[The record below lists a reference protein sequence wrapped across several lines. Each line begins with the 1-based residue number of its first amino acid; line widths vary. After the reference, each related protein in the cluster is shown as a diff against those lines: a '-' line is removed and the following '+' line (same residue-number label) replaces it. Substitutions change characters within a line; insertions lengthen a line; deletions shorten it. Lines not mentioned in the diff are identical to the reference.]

1 MQNTFLEEL
10 AHTLYIQLGKDISNY
25 TVIFPNRRAGLFFN
39 RALRKLI
46 DQPIWAPEAMAIED
60 FVRQKSDFAVPDQ
73 LSLVFS
79 LHEVFQKHA
88 PFKEDFEQFYFW
100 GDMLVKDFN
109 DVDHY
114 MADARPL
121 FANLLEWKKLAD
133 TDFLTEEQVQLI
145 EKFWKSFEAKP
156 KEAQEKFARN
166 WNILFPVYQD
176 FKQKLN
182 DENQAYNGMLY
193 RDYAEKL
200 KAGDVQISG
209 HLIFAG
215 FNALTKTEEIIIS
228 EAVKNG
234 AQIFWDMDAYYA
246 SPENTMQEAGNF
258 FREYSKHIVLGKTFP
273 KELPDRIIQETPQI
287 TITEVKGNIAQAKFL
302 GQLLSEQK
310 LDQPE
315 KTAIILGDESLL
327 FPVLYA
333 LPEEIQKVNV
343 TMGYPLRFASIYQL
357 MNICLYLQKNKREEA
372 NKITFNHRDVLK
384 ILKHPF
390 VSNLLGEEA
399 KTKIQDIESNNIIRL
414 ELKDL
419 YSDNEEENP
428 LLEILFK
435 DGSENYFFYLRTI
448 LQYVH
453 QEQIESTEQEFIS
466 EIYKQI
472 NQLEQIISEFQLA
485 LDINAFIRLFNRIIQ
500 SIRVPFSGEPLEGI
514 QIMGVLESR
523 NLDFENIYFLSM
535 SEDNFPGGAN
545 SQSFIPYNIRKAY
558 GLPTLEQRDA
568 IYAYLFN
575 RLLQRS
581 NQMHLMYNSDNSG
594 GKGGEPSRYL
604 LQLQYELGIQ
614 TQKVKLQSLNQDP
627 QAASPVPITIE
638 KNEAI
643 WAILNSY
650 NEKRFLSASALKTYL
665 NCRLQFYF
673 RYIAGLKER
682 DEVSEDLDAADF
694 GNILHHV
701 MEKLYGSVLN
711 QLLDA
716 NKIILLKKDI
726 DKFIKEEFAE
736 LYGKADKVS
745 EFEFEGRNI
754 IIRDVVK
761 RMVIQILN
769 YDAQIAPFTVKK
781 VEGEYEHTVLLEDGK
796 EIRLQG
802 SIDRLDEKDNS
813 IRVIDYKSG
822 GDKVE
827 FPDVES
833 LFDRDHKKRNGAAM
847 QTLMY
852 SYLYIKSKDYDGVR
866 NVMPGLYY
874 GKGIFNSD
882 FSEKLKIAKKEL
894 NNAELLMEGFEKGLK
909 NILTEIFV
917 SEQPFEQTDKLENC
931 TYCAYKTICNR

>member
-1 MQNTFLEEL
+1 MQNTFLEEV
-10 AHTLYIQLGKDISNY
+10 AHSLYNQFGKDISKY
-25 TVIFPNRRAGLFFN
+25 TIIFPNRRAGLFFN

-46 DQPIWAPEAMAIED
+46 DKPIWAPEAMAIED

-121 FANLLEWKKLAD
+121 FANLVEWKKLAD

-145 EKFWKSFEAKP
+145 GKFWKSFEAKP

-176 FKQKLN
+176 FKQKLK
-182 DENQAYNGMLY
+182 DKNQAYNGMLY
-193 RDYAEKL
+193 REYAQKL
-200 KAGDVQISG
+200 REGAAKISG
-209 HLIFAG
+209 NLIFAG
-215 FNALTKTEEIIIS
+215 FNALTKTEEVIVS
-228 EAVKNG
+228 EAVKQG
-234 AQIFWDMDAYYA
+234 ALIFWDMDAYYA
-246 SPENTMQEAGNF
+246 SETSTMQEAGNF
-258 FREYSKHIVLGKTFP
+258 FREYSKHPVLGKTFP
-273 KELPDRIIQETPQI
+273 DELPERIIGHTPQI
-287 TITEVKGNIAQAKFL
+287 NITEVKGNIAQAKFL
-302 GQLLSEQK
+302 GQLLLQQN

-315 KTAIILGDESLL
+315 KTAVILGDESLL

-333 LPEEIQKVNV
+333 LPEKIKKVNV

-357 MNICLYLQKNKREEA
+357 MNICLYLQKNKRAESG
-372 NKITFNHRDVLK
+372 KYTFNHRDVLK

-390 VSNLLGEEA
+390 VGNLLDEHA
-399 KTKIQDIESNNIIRL
+399 KSKIQYIENNNIIRL
-414 ELKDL
+414 ELKDF
-419 YSDNEEENP
+419 YAKNEEKNP

-435 DGSENYFFYLRTI
+435 DGSGNYFSYLKNI
-448 LQYVH
+448 LEFVH
-453 QEQIESTEQEFIS
+453 QEQIESTEQEFIA
-466 EIYKQI
+466 ELYKQI
-472 NQLEQIISEFQLA
+472 SQLEQIISEFQLA
-485 LDINAFIRLFNRIIQ
+485 LDINAFIRLFNRIVQ
-500 SIRVPFSGEPLEGI
+500 AIRVPFSGEPLEGI

-545 SQSFIPYNIRKAY
+545 NKSFIPYNIRKAY

-581 NQMHLMYNSDNSG
+581 KHLNLMYNSDNSG

-614 TQKVKLQSLNQDP
+614 THKVNLQSLNQDP
-627 QAASPVPITIE
+627 QAASSVPITIE

-643 WAILNSY
+643 WTILKSY
-650 NEKRFLSASALKTYL
+650 NSERYLSASALKTYL

-682 DEVSEDLDAADF
+682 DEVSEDVDAADF

-701 MEKLYGSVLN
+701 MEKLYKTVLN
-711 QLLDA
+711 QVLDA
-716 NKIILLKKDI
+716 NKIILLKKKI
-726 DKFIKEEFAE
+726 DGFIQEEFAE
-736 LYGKADKVS
+736 LYGRKSEAS

-761 RMVIQILN
+761 RIIIQILN
-769 YDAQIAPFTVKK
+769 YDAQIVPFVVKK
-781 VEGEYEHTVLLEDGK
+781 VEGVFKYAVPLEDGQK
-796 EIRLQG
+796 IKMQG
-802 SIDRLDEKDNS
+802 SIDRLDEKGDS
-813 IRVIDYKSG
+813 VRVIDYKSG
-822 GDKVE
+822 GDEVK
-827 FPDVES
+827 FPDVGS
-833 LFDRDHKKRNGAAM
+833 LFERDHKDRNGAAM
-847 QTLMY
+847 QTLLY
-852 SYLYIKSKDYDGVR
+852 SYLFIKSEDYNGKSS
-866 NVMPGLYY
+866 VMPGLYN
-874 GKGIFNSD
+874 GKGLFKAD
-882 FSEKLKIAKKEL
+882 FSEKLKLAKKEL
-894 NNAELLMEGFEKGLK
+894 TNAEGLMPEFEEGLK
-909 NILTEIFV
+909 DILTEIF
-917 SEQPFEQTDKLENC
+917 SSGQPFEQTDKIENC
-931 TYCAYKTICNR
+931 AYCAYKTICNR

>member
-1 MQNTFLEEL
+1 MQNTFLEEV
-10 AHTLYIQLGKDISNY
+10 ANSLYNQLGKDISNY

-73 LSLVFS
+73 LSLIFS

-121 FANLLEWKKLAD
+121 FSNLLEWKKLAD
-133 TDFLTEEQVQLI
+133 TDFLTEEQIQLI

-156 KEAQEKFARN
+156 KDAQEKFTRN
-166 WNILFPVYQD
+166 WNILYPVYQD
-176 FKQKLN
+176 FRQKLKE
-182 DENQAYNGMLY
+182 ENQAYNGMLY

-200 KAGDVQISG
+200 KAGELQISG
-209 HLIFAG
+209 NLIFAG
-215 FNALTKTEEIIIS
+215 FNALTRTEEIIIS
-228 EAVKNG
+228 EAVKQG
-234 AQIFWDMDAYYA
+234 AQIFWDMDTYYA
-246 SPENTMQEAGNF
+246 APESAVQEAGNF
-258 FREYSKHIVLGKTFP
+258 FREYSNHTILGKTFP
-273 KELPDRIIQETPQI
+273 DELPNRILEETPQI
-287 TITEVKGNIAQAKFL
+287 NITEVKGNIAQAKFL
-302 GQLLSEQK
+302 GQLLSEQNIE
-310 LDQPE
+310 QPE

-357 MNICLYLQKNKREEA
+357 MNICLYLQKNKRVEA
-372 NKITFNHRDVLK
+372 EKTTFNHRDVLK

-390 VSNLLGEEA
+390 VGNLLGEGA
-399 KTKIQDIESNNIIRL
+399 KTKIHHIEANNIIRL

-419 YSDNEEENP
+419 FEENEEENP

-435 DGSENYFFYLRTI
+435 DGSDNYFLYLRTI

-453 QEQIESTEQEFIS
+453 QEQIESTEQEFIA

-472 NQLEQIISEFQLA
+472 NQLEQIIREFKLT

-523 NLDFENIYFLSM
+523 NLDFDNIYFLSM

-581 NQMHLMYNSDNSG
+581 NHMHLMYNSDNSG

-614 TQKVKLQSLNQDP
+614 TKKVQLQSLNQDP

-638 KNEAI
+638 KNESI
-643 WAILNSY
+643 WKILKSY
-650 NEKRFLSASALKTYL
+650 NHDKSLSASALRTYL

-673 RYIAGLKER
+673 RYLAGLKER

-701 MEKLYGSVLN
+701 MENIYETVLN
-711 QLLDA
+711 QKLDA
-716 NKIILLKKDI
+716 NKIILLKKEI
-726 DKFIKEEFAE
+726 DSFIKQEFAA
-736 LYGKADKVS
+736 LYGKKLEVAD
-745 EFEFEGRNI
+745 FEFEGRNI

-769 YDAQIAPFTVKK
+769 YDVQIAPFTVKK
-781 VEGEYEHTVLLEDGK
+781 VEGEFQYEVPLDDGQK
-796 EIRLQG
+796 IKLQG

-822 GDKVE
+822 GDEVK

-833 LFDRDHKKRNGAAM
+833 LFDRDHKNRNGAAM
-847 QTLMY
+847 QTLFY
-852 SYLYIKSKDYDGVR
+852 SYLFIKSADYDGVK
-866 NVMPGLYY
+866 NVVPGLYN
-874 GKGIFNSD
+874 GKGLFKSD
-882 FSEKLKIAKKEL
+882 FSEKLKLNGNEL
-894 NNAELLMEGFEKGLK
+894 NNAELLMNDFENGLK
-909 NILTEIFV
+909 DILSEIFS
-917 SEQPFEQTDKLENC
+917 SEQPFGQTEKLENC
-931 TYCAYKTICNR
+931 TYCAYRTICNR

>member
-10 AHTLYIQLGKDISNY
+10 AQSLFNKLGKDISSY
-25 TVIFPNRRAGLFFN
+25 SVIFPNRRAGLFFN
-39 RALRKLI
+39 HALRKLI
-46 DQPIWAPEAMAIED
+46 DQPIWAPETMAIED

-133 TDFLTEEQVQLI
+133 TDFLSEEQLQLI

-156 KEAQEKFARN
+156 KDAQEKFSRN
-166 WNILFPVYQD
+166 WNILYPVYQD
-176 FKQKLN
+176 FRKKLKA
-182 DENQAYNGMLY
+182 EKQAYNGMLY
-193 RDYAEKL
+193 RDYADKL
-200 KAGDVQISG
+200 KSGQAKISSQ
-209 HLIFAG
+209 LIFAG

-228 EAVKNG
+228 EAVKEG
-234 AQIFWDMDAYYA
+234 AEVYWDMDAYYA
-246 SPENTMQEAGNF
+246 SPENSMQEAGNF
-258 FREYSKHIVLGKTFP
+258 FREYAKHSVLGKTFP
-273 KELPDRIIQETPQI
+273 PKMPNRILEKTPEI
-287 TITEVKGNIAQAKFL
+287 KITEIKGNIAQAKFL
-302 GQLLSEQK
+302 GQLLSQQALE
-310 LDQPE
+310 QPE

-333 LPEEIQKVNV
+333 LPESIHKVNV

-372 NKITFNHRDVLK
+372 NKLSFNHRDVLR

-390 VSNLLGEEA
+390 VGNILGEEV
-399 KTKIQDIESNNIIRL
+399 KNKIQQIDTNNIIRL

-419 YSDNEEENP
+419 YFENEMQNQ
-428 LLEILFK
+428 LLDIVFK
-435 DGSENYFFYLRTI
+435 DGSANYFHYLKTI

-453 QEQIESTEQEFIS
+453 SEQIESTEQEFIA

-472 NQLEQIISEFQLA
+472 DQLEQIVSEFKLQL
-485 LDINAFIRLFNRIIQ
+485 DNNAFIRLFNRIVQ

-523 NLDFENIYFLSM
+523 NLDFEHIYFLSI

-545 SQSFIPYNIRKAY
+545 NQSFIPYNIRKAY

-581 NQMHLMYNSDNSG
+581 QQIHLMYNSDNSG

-614 TQKVKLQSLNQDP
+614 SQKVELQRLNQDP

-638 KNEAI
+638 KNKAI
-643 WAILNSY
+643 RAVLKSY
-650 NEKRFLSASALKTYL
+650 NADKFLSASALKIYL
-665 NCRLQFYF
+665 DCRLQFYF

-701 MEKLYGSVLN
+701 MEKLYGVVLGEV
-711 QLLDA
+711 LDV
-716 NKIILLKKDI
+716 NRIYLLKKNI
-726 DKFIKEEFAE
+726 DHLIIEEFAE
-736 LYGKADKVS
+736 LYGKKNNISA
-745 EFEFEGRNI
+745 FEFEGRNI

-761 RMVIQILN
+761 RMVVQILN
-769 YDAQIAPFTVKK
+769 YDAKMAPFTVKK
-781 VEGEYEHTVLLEDGK
+781 VEGEYGYAVPLENGDK
-796 EIRLQG
+796 IRLQG
-802 SIDRLDEKDNS
+802 SIDRLDEKEDS
-813 IRVIDYKSG
+813 VRVIDYKSG
-822 GDKVE
+822 GDEVK

-833 LFDRDHKKRNGAAM
+833 LFDRDDNKRNGAAM
-847 QTLMY
+847 QTLIY
-852 SYLYIKSKDYDGVR
+852 SYLFIKNQEYDGVK
-866 NVMPGLYY
+866 NVVPGLYN
-874 GKGIFNSD
+874 GKGLFKSD
-882 FSEKLKIAKKEL
+882 FSEKLKLAGKEL
-894 NNAELLMEGFEKGLK
+894 NNAEILMEDFEKGLK
-909 NILTEIFV
+909 EILSEIFI
-917 SEQPFEQTDKLENC
+917 SDQAFNQTDKLEKC
-931 TYCAYKTICNR
+931 TYCPYKTICNR

>member
-10 AHTLYIQLGKDISNY
+10 AHTLYNKLGKDISNY

-60 FVRQKSDFAVPDQ
+60 FVHQKSDFAVPDQ

-114 MADARPL
+114 MADVRPL
-121 FANLLEWKKLAD
+121 FANLLEWKKLSD
-133 TDFLTEEQVQLI
+133 IDFLTEEQVQLI

-176 FKQKLN
+176 FRKKLIN
-182 DENQAYNGMLY
+182 EKQAYNGMLY

-200 KAGDVQISG
+200 KSG
-209 HLIFAG
+209 KTKVTGNLIFAG

-228 EAVKNG
+228 DAVKEG
-234 AQIFWDMDAYYA
+234 AQVYWDIDAYYA
-246 SPENTMQEAGNF
+246 SAETEIQEAGNF
-258 FREYSKHIVLGKTFP
+258 FREYAHHSVLGKTFP
-273 KELPDRIIQETPQI
+273 TKMPNRILEKTPDIK
-287 TITEVKGNIAQAKFL
+287 ITEVKGNIAQAKFL
-302 GQLLSEQK
+302 GQLLSEQEIEE
-310 LDQPE
+310 PE

-333 LPEEIQKVNV
+333 LPESIQKVNV

-357 MNICLYLQKNKREEA
+357 MNICLHLQKNKREES
-372 NKITFNHRDVLK
+372 KKLSFNHRDVLK

-390 VSNLLGEEA
+390 VANLLGEEV
-399 KTKIQDIESNNIIRL
+399 KSKIQQIEKDNIIRL
-414 ELKDL
+414 GLKDL
-419 YSDNEEENP
+419 YLNDKTKNP
-428 LLEILFK
+428 LLEILFI
-435 DGSENYFFYLRTI
+435 DGSANYFLYLKTI
-448 LQYVH
+448 LKYVH
-453 QEQIESTEQEFIS
+453 HEQIESTEQEFIA
-466 EIYKQI
+466 EIFKQI
-472 NQLEQIISEFQLA
+472 NQLEQIVSGFKLELN
-485 LDINAFIRLFNRIIQ
+485 INAFIRLFNRIVQ

>member
-1 MQNTFLEEL
+1 MQDTFLEEVAISL
-10 AHTLYIQLGKDISNY
+10 HRELGKDISKY

-39 RALRKLI
+39 RALRKRI

-60 FVRQKSDFAVPDQ
+60 FVRQKSDFSVPDQ

-88 PFKEDFEQFYFW
+88 PFKENFEQFYFW

-133 TDFLTEEQVQLI
+133 TDFLSEEQLHLI

-156 KEAQEKFARN
+156 KDAQEKFARN
-166 WNILFPVYQD
+166 WNILYPVYED
-176 FKQKLN
+176 FKQKLK
-182 DENQAYNGMLY
+182 DTQQAYNGMLY

-200 KAGDVQISG
+200 KEGEKTISG
-209 HLIFAG
+209 NLIFAG

-228 EAVKNG
+228 ESIKNG
-234 AQIFWDMDAYYA
+234 ARVYWDMDAYYA
-246 SPENTMQEAGNF
+246 SSKNTEQEAGNF
-258 FREYSKHIVLGKTFP
+258 FREYSKHNVLSKTFP
-273 KELPDRIIQETPQI
+273 KELPDRIISKTPQI
-287 TITEVKGNIAQAKFL
+287 NITEVKGNIAQAKFL
-302 GQLLSEQK
+302 GQLLSEQTIE
-310 LDQPE
+310 QPE
-315 KTAIILGDESLL
+315 KTTIILGDESLL

-333 LPEEIQKVNV
+333 LPETIQKVNV

-357 MNICLYLQKNKREEA
+357 MNICLYLQKNKRIKKEE
-372 NKITFNHRDVLK
+372 ISFNHRDVLK

-390 VSNLLGEEA
+390 VSNLLGEQVQS
-399 KTKIQDIESNNIIRL
+399 KTHYIESNNIIRL
-414 ELKDL
+414 KLEDL
-419 YSDNEEENP
+419 YEENEKENK
-428 LLEILFK
+428 LLDILFK
-435 DGSENYFFYLRTI
+435 DGSDNYFLYLRTI

-453 QEQIESTEQEFIS
+453 QEEIDSTEQEFIA
-466 EIYKQI
+466 EIFKQI
-472 NQLEQIISEFQLA
+472 NQLEQIVSEFNLA

-523 NLDFENIYFLSM
+523 NLDFENVYFLSV
-535 SEDNFPGGAN
+535 SEDNFPGGSN

-581 NQMHLMYNSDNSG
+581 EQLHLMYNSDNSG

-614 TQKVKLQSLNQDP
+614 TQNVKLQNLNQDP

-638 KNEAI
+638 KNEAV
-643 WAILNSY
+643 WSILKNYNSD
-650 NEKRFLSASALKTYL
+650 KFLSASALKTYL

-701 MEKLYGSVLN
+701 MEKLYGEVTG

-716 NKIILLKKDI
+716 NAILLLKKKI
-726 DKFIKEEFAE
+726 DPLIKEEFAE
-736 LYGKADKVS
+736 LYGKKKEVA

-761 RMVIQILN
+761 RMILQILN
-769 YDAQIAPFTVKK
+769 YDVQIAPFMVKK
-781 VEGEYEHTVLLEDGK
+781 VEGEFEYSVPLEDGQN
-796 EIRLQG
+796 IRLQG
-802 SIDRLDEKDNS
+802 SIDRLDEKGNS

-822 GDKVE
+822 GDEVK

-833 LFDRDHKKRNGAAM
+833 LFDRNHKDRNGAAM
-847 QTLMY
+847 QTLIY
-852 SYLYIKSKDYDGVR
+852 SYLFIKSGDYDGAK
-866 NVMPGLYY
+866 NVVPGLYN
-874 GKGIFNSD
+874 GKGLFKAD
-882 FSEKLKIAKKEL
+882 FSEKLKLAGKDL
-894 NNAELLMEGFEKGLK
+894 NNAEALMEDFENGLK
-909 NILTEIFV
+909 SILNEIFI
-917 SEQPFEQTDKLENC
+917 SEQVFDQTEKIENC
-931 TYCAYKTICNR
+931 TYCPYKTICNR

>member
-10 AHTLYIQLGKDISNY
+10 AQSLFTQLGKDISNY
-25 TVIFPNRRAGLFFN
+25 TVVFPNRRAGLFFN

-60 FVRQKSDFAVPDQ
+60 YVRQKSDFAVPDQ

-100 GDMLVKDFN
+100 GDMLVKDFS

-133 TDFLTEEQVQLI
+133 TDFLTDEQLQLI

-156 KEAQEKFARN
+156 KDAQEKFNRN
-166 WNILFPVYQD
+166 WNILYPVYVD
-176 FKQKLN
+176 FRAKLKA
-182 DENQAYNGMLY
+182 ENQAYNGMLY

-200 KAGDVQISG
+200 KLGQAQISG

-228 EAVKNG
+228 EAVKQG
-234 AQIFWDMDAYYA
+234 AKVYWDMDAYYA
-246 SPENTMQEAGNF
+246 SPKNTMQEAGNF
-258 FREYSKHIVLGKTFP
+258 FREYAHHSVLGKTFP
-273 KELPDRIIQETPQI
+273 KKLPNRILEETPDI
-287 TITEVKGNIAQAKFL
+287 KVTEVKGNIAQAKFL
-302 GQLLSEQK
+302 GQLLSEQNIE
-310 LDQPE
+310 QPE

-357 MNICLYLQKNKREEA
+357 MNVCLYLQKNKREESD
-372 NKITFNHRDVLK
+372 KLTFNHRDVLK

-390 VSNLLGEEA
+390 VANLLGE
-399 KTKIQDIESNNIIRL
+399 KVKSNIQYIESNNIIRL

-419 YSDNEEENP
+419 YDEGEVQNP
-428 LLEILFK
+428 LLDIIFK
-435 DGSENYFFYLRTI
+435 DGTENYFLYLKTI

-453 QEQIESTEQEFIS
+453 NEQIESTEQEFIA
-466 EIYKQI
+466 EIFKQI
-472 NQLEQIISEFQLA
+472 NQLEQIVSEFKLE
-485 LDINAFIRLFNRIIQ
+485 LEINAFIRLFNRIVQ

-523 NLDFENIYFLSM
+523 NLDFEHIYFLSI

-575 RLLQRS
+575 RLMQRS
-581 NQMHLMYNSDNSG
+581 QRMHLMYNSDNSG

-604 LQLQYELGIQ
+604 LQLQYELGIRS
-614 TQKVKLQSLNQDP
+614 QKVQLQSLNQDP
-627 QAASPVPITIE
+627 QAASAVPITIQ
-638 KNEAI
+638 KNEGI
-643 WAILNSY
+643 RDILKSY
-650 NEKRFLSASALKTYL
+650 SSNRFLSASALKIYL
-665 NCRLQFYF
+665 DCRLKFYF
-673 RYIAGLKER
+673 RYIASLKER

-701 MEKLYGSVLN
+701 MEKLYGEVVG
-711 QLLDA
+711 QRLDA
-716 NKIILLKKDI
+716 NKIFLLKKNI
-726 DKFIKEEFAE
+726 DNLIQEEFAE
-736 LYGKADKVS
+736 LYGKKKNS
-745 EFEFEGRNI
+745 EDFEFEGRNI

-769 YDAQIAPFTVKK
+769 YDAQTAPFTVKR
-781 VEGEYEHTVLLEDGK
+781 VEGEFEYEVPLDNGIK
-796 EIRLQG
+796 IRLQG
-802 SIDRLDEKDNS
+802 SIDRLDEKENT

-822 GDKVE
+822 GDEVK
-827 FPDVES
+827 FPNVES
-833 LFDRDHKKRNGAAM
+833 LFDRNHDKRNGAAM
-847 QTLMY
+847 QTLFY
-852 SYLYIKSKDYDGVR
+852 SYLFIKNEEYDGLK
-866 NVMPGLYY
+866 NVIPCLYN
-874 GKGIFNSD
+874 GKGLFKPE
-882 FSEKLKIAKKEL
+882 FSEILKIDKKEL
-894 NNAELLMEGFEKGLK
+894 NNAEELMEDFEKGLK
-909 NILTEIFV
+909 VIRNEIFV
-917 SEQPFEQTDKLENC
+917 SDQAFEQTESLEKC
-931 TYCAYKTICNR
+931 TYCPYKTICNR

>member
-10 AHTLYIQLGKDISNY
+10 AQSLFTQLGKDISNY

-46 DQPIWAPEAMAIED
+46 DQPIWAPEATAIED

-73 LSLVFS
+73 LSLIFS

-114 MADARPL
+114 MADAQPL

-133 TDFLTEEQVQLI
+133 TDFLTDEQVQLI

-156 KEAQEKFARN
+156 KAAQEKFARN

-176 FKQKLN
+176 FRKKLN

-200 KAGDVQISG
+200 QAGSLSISG
-209 HLIFAG
+209 NLIFAG

-228 EAVKNG
+228 EAIKSG
-234 AQIFWDMDAYYA
+234 AHVFWDMDTYYA
-246 SPENTMQEAGNF
+246 SAENTMQEAGNF
-258 FREYSKHIVLGKTFP
+258 FREYSNHTILSKTFP
-273 KELPDRIIQETPQI
+273 SELPDRIISKTPQI
-287 TITEVKGNIAQAKFL
+287 DITEVKGNIAQAKFL

-310 LDQPE
+310 MEFPE

-333 LPEEIQKVNV
+333 LPESIQKVNV

-357 MNICLYLQKNKREEA
+357 MNICLYLQKNKRVE
-372 NKITFNHRDVLK
+372 NDQITFNHRDVLK

-390 VSNLLGEEA
+390 VANLLGEVA
-399 KTKIQDIESNNIIRL
+399 KIKIQHIETNNIIRL
-414 ELKDL
+414 EISDL
-419 YSDNEEENP
+419 YAENEERNE
-428 LLEILFK
+428 LLELLFR
-435 DGSENYFFYLRTI
+435 DGSENYFHYLRTI

-453 QEQIESTEQEFIS
+453 QEEIESTEQEFIA

-472 NQLEQIISEFQLA
+472 NQLEQIISEFKLT

-581 NQMHLMYNSDNSG
+581 DHLHLMYNSDNSG

-627 QAASPVPITIE
+627 QAAAPVPITIE

-643 WAILNSY
+643 WEILKSY
-650 NEKRFLSASALKTYL
+650 NKERYLSASALKTYL

-682 DEVSEDLDAADF
+682 DEVSEDVDAADF

-701 MEKLYGSVLN
+701 MEKLYGTVVN

-716 NKIILLKKDI
+716 NKIFLLKKEI

-736 LYGKADKVS
+736 LYGKKSNVA
-745 EFEFEGRNI
+745 EYQFEGRNI

-761 RMVIQILN
+761 RMVVQILN

-781 VEGEYEHTVLLEDGK
+781 VEGVFKYEVPLDDGQK
-796 EIRLQG
+796 IQLQG
-802 SIDRLDEKDNS
+802 SIDRLDEKENT

-822 GDKVE
+822 GDEVK

-833 LFDRDHKKRNGAAM
+833 LFDRDDKKRNGAAM

-852 SYLYIKSKDYDGVR
+852 SYLFIKSNDYDGVK
-866 NVMPGLYY
+866 NIVPGLYN
-874 GKGIFNSD
+874 GKGLFNSD
-882 FSEKLKIAKKEL
+882 FSEKLKLNRSEL
-894 NNAELLMEGFEKGLK
+894 NNAEVLMDDFERGLK
-909 NILTEIFV
+909 SILAEIFI
-917 SEQPFEQTDKLENC
+917 SDHPFEQTDKFENC
-931 TYCAYKTICNR
+931 AYCAYKTICNR

>member
-10 AHTLYIQLGKDISNY
+10 AHTLYNQLGKDISNY
-25 TVIFPNRRAGLFFN
+25 IVIFPNRRAGLFFN

-60 FVRQKSDFAVPDQ
+60 FVRQKSEFAVPDQ

-133 TDFLTEEQVQLI
+133 TDFLTDEQLQLI

-156 KEAQEKFARN
+156 KDAQEKFNRN
-166 WNILFPVYQD
+166 WNILYPVYED
-176 FKQKLN
+176 FREKLKV
-182 DENQAYNGMLY
+182 EKQAYIGMLY

-200 KAGDVQISG
+200 KSGQTQISG
-209 HLIFAG
+209 QLIFAG

-228 EAVKNG
+228 EAVKEG
-234 AQIFWDMDAYYA
+234 AEVYWDMDAYYA
-246 SPENTMQEAGNF
+246 SPGSNMQEAGNF
-258 FREYSKHIVLGKTFP
+258 FREYAHHSVLGKTFP
-273 KELPDRIIQETPQI
+273 SEIPNRILDKTPDIK
-287 TITEVKGNIAQAKFL
+287 ITEVKGNIAQAKFL
-302 GQLLSEQK
+302 GQLLSEQVIK
-310 LDQPE
+310 QPE

-333 LPEEIQKVNV
+333 LPESIQKVNV

-357 MNICLYLQKNKREEA
+357 MNICLYLQKNKRAETH
-372 NKITFNHRDVLK
+372 KLSFNHRDVLK

-390 VSNLLGEEA
+390 VANLLGEGV
-399 KTKIQDIESNNIIRL
+399 KSKIQQIEANNIIRL

-419 YSDNEEENP
+419 HFENETQNP
-428 LLEILFK
+428 LLDIIFK
-435 DGSENYFFYLRTI
+435 DGSANYFHYLKTI

-453 QEQIESTEQEFIS
+453 SEQIESTELEFIA
-466 EIYKQI
+466 EIYKHI
-472 NQLEQIISEFQLA
+472 NQLEQIVSEFKLE
-485 LDINAFIRLFNRIIQ
+485 LDINAFIRLFNRIVQ

-523 NLDFENIYFLSM
+523 NLDFEHIYFLSI

-581 NQMHLMYNSDNSG
+581 QQMHLMYNSDNSG

-614 TQKVKLQSLNQDP
+614 SQKVQLQSLNQDP
-627 QAASPVPITIE
+627 QAASAVPITIE

-643 WAILNSY
+643 RDILKSY
-650 NEKRFLSASALKTYL
+650 SSNRFLSASALKIYL
-665 NCRLQFYF
+665 DCRLKFYF

-701 MEKLYGSVLN
+701 MEKLYGKVVG
-711 QLLDA
+711 QRLDS
-716 NKIILLKKDI
+716 NKIFLLKKDI
-726 DKFIKEEFAE
+726 AKLIREEFAE
-736 LYGKADKVS
+736 LYGKKEDSAD
-745 EFEFEGRNI
+745 FEFEGRNI

-769 YDAQIAPFTVKK
+769 YDAKIAPFTVKK
-781 VEGEYEHTVLLEDGK
+781 VEGEFEYAVPIENGEK
-796 EIRLQG
+796 IRIQG
-802 SIDRLDEKDNS
+802 SIDRLDEKEDT

-822 GDKVE
+822 GDEVK
-827 FPDVES
+827 FPNVES
-833 LFDRDHKKRNGAAM
+833 LFDRNHDKRNGAAM
-847 QTLMY
+847 QTLFY
-852 SYLYIKSKDYDGVR
+852 SYLFIKNEEYDGLK
-866 NVMPGLYY
+866 NVIPGLYN
-874 GKGIFNSD
+874 GKGLFKPD
-882 FSEKLKIAKKEL
+882 FSEKLKLAGKDL
-894 NNAELLMEGFEKGLK
+894 NNAEILMEDFEKGLK
-909 NILTEIFV
+909 EILSEIFI
-917 SEQPFEQTDKLENC
+917 SDQSFNQTEKLEKC
-931 TYCAYKTICNR
+931 TYCPYKTICNR

>member
-1 MQNTFLEEL
+1 MRNTFLEEV
-10 AHTLYIQLGKDISNY
+10 ANTLYNQLGKDISNY

-46 DQPIWAPEAMAIED
+46 DQPIWAPEAMSIED
-60 FVRQKSDFAVPDQ
+60 FVRQKSDFAIPDQ

-156 KEAQEKFARN
+156 KDAQEKFARN
-166 WNILFPVYQD
+166 WNILYPVYQD
-176 FKQKLN
+176 FRQKLKE
-182 DENQAYNGMLY
+182 ENQAYNGMLY
-193 RDYAEKL
+193 RDYADKL
-200 KAGDVQISG
+200 KAGEMQISG
-209 HLIFAG
+209 NLIFAG

-228 EAVKNG
+228 ESVKNG
-234 AQIFWDMDAYYA
+234 AKVFWDMDTYYA
-246 SPENTMQEAGNF
+246 SAENTMQEAGNF
-258 FREYSKHIVLGKTFP
+258 FREYSKHTVLSKTFP
-273 KELPDRIIQETPQI
+273 LELPDRIIKETPQI
-287 TITEVKGNIAQAKFL
+287 NITEVKGNIAQAKFL

-310 LDQPE
+310 IDQPE

-333 LPEEIQKVNV
+333 LPEKIQKVNV

-357 MNICLYLQKNKREEA
+357 MNVCLYLQKNKRIETD
-372 NKITFNHRDVLK
+372 KVTFNHRDVLK

-390 VSNLLGEEA
+390 VGNLLGEMA
-399 KTKIQDIESNNIIRL
+399 KTKIKHIETDNLIRL

-419 YSDNEEENP
+419 YLENEEQNP

-453 QEQIESTEQEFIS
+453 QEQIESTEQEFIA

-472 NQLEQIISEFQLA
+472 NQLEQIISEFNLV

-514 QIMGVLESR
+514 QVMGVLESR

-545 SQSFIPYNIRKAY
+545 TQSFIPYNIRKAY

-614 TQKVKLQSLNQDP
+614 KQKVRLQNLNQDP
-627 QAASPVPITIE
+627 QAASPVPISVE
-638 KNEAI
+638 KNEEI
-643 WAILNSY
+643 WKVLKSY
-650 NEKRFLSASALKTYL
+650 EGDRYLSASALKTYL

-694 GNILHHV
+694 GNILHEV
-701 MEKLYGSVLN
+701 MEKLYKPVLDE
-711 QLLDA
+711 LLDA
-716 NKIILLKKDI
+716 NKIILLKKNI
-726 DKFIKEEFAE
+726 DALIKAEFAD
-736 LYGKADKVS
+736 LYGKKEKVS

-769 YDAQIAPFTVKK
+769 YDTQIAPFIVKK
-781 VEGEYEHTVLLEDGK
+781 VEGVFKHKVPLEDGQK
-796 EIRLQG
+796 IQLQG
-802 SIDRLDEKDNS
+802 SIDRLDEKENT

-822 GDKVE
+822 GDEVK

-833 LFDRDHKKRNGAAM
+833 LFDRNHDKRNGAAM
-847 QTLMY
+847 QTLIY
-852 SYLYIKSKDYDGVR
+852 SYLYIKSDDYDGVK
-866 NVMPGLYY
+866 NLVPGLYN
-874 GKGIFNSD
+874 GKGLFKTD
-882 FSEKLKIAKKEL
+882 FSEKLKLAGKEL
-894 NNAELLMEGFEKGLK
+894 NNAETLMEDFEKGLK
-909 NILTEIFV
+909 NILKEIFI
-917 SEQPFEQTDKLENC
+917 SDQAFEQTERLENC

>member
-10 AHTLYIQLGKDISNY
+10 AHTLFTQLGKDISKY

-73 LSLVFS
+73 LSLIFS

-156 KEAQEKFARN
+156 KDAQEKFARN
-166 WNILFPVYQD
+166 WNILYPVYKD
-176 FKQKLN
+176 FKQKLKE
-182 DENQAYNGMLY
+182 ENQAYNGMLY
-193 RDYAEKL
+193 REYAEKL
-200 KAGDVQISG
+200 KAGEVQISG

-228 EAVKNG
+228 EAVKQG
-234 AQIFWDMDAYYA
+234 AQIFWDTDAYYA
-246 SPENTMQEAGNF
+246 APENTMQEAGNF
-258 FREYSKHIVLGKTFP
+258 FREYSKHTVLGKTFP
-273 KELPDRIIQETPQI
+273 EELPDRIIKETPQI
-287 TITEVKGNIAQAKFL
+287 NITEVKGNIAQAKFL
-302 GQLLSEQK
+302 GQLLTEQNIE
-310 LDQPE
+310 QPE

-343 TMGYPLRFASIYQL
+343 TMGYPLRFSSIYQL
-357 MNICLYLQKNKREEA
+357 MNNCLYLQKNKREE
-372 NKITFNHRDVLK
+372 NDKITFNHRDVLK

-390 VSNLLGEEA
+390 VGNLLGENA
-399 KTKIQDIESNNIIRL
+399 KIKIQHIESNNIIRL

-419 YSDNEEENP
+419 YFENEEESS

-435 DGSENYFFYLRTI
+435 DGSDNYFFYLRTI

-514 QIMGVLESR
+514 QIMGVLVSR

-545 SQSFIPYNIRKAY
+545 SQSFIPYNIRRAY

-581 NQMHLMYNSDNSG
+581 SQMHLMYNSDNSG

-614 TQKVKLQSLNQDP
+614 TQKVKLQGLNQDP

-638 KNEAI
+638 KNKAI
-643 WAILNSY
+643 WEILKSY
-650 NEKRFLSASALKTYL
+650 YEKRFLSASALKTYL

-711 QLLDA
+711 QMLDA
-716 NKIILLKKDI
+716 NKIILLKKNI
-726 DKFIKEEFAE
+726 DSFIKEEFAE
-736 LYGKADKVS
+736 LYGEKDKVS
-745 EFEFEGRNI
+745 DFEFEGRNI

-761 RMVIQILN
+761 RMVVQILN
-769 YDAQIAPFTVKK
+769 YDAQIAPFKVKK
-781 VEGEYEHTVLLEDGK
+781 VEGEYEYAIELGDGQK
-796 EIRLQG
+796 IQIQG
-802 SIDRLDEKDNS
+802 SIDRLDEKGNS

-822 GDKVE
+822 GDEVK
-827 FPDVES
+827 FPDIES
-833 LFDRDHKKRNGAAM
+833 LFDRDHKDRNGAAM
-847 QTLMY
+847 QTLIY
-852 SYLYIKSKDYDGVR
+852 SYLYIKSAEYEEGK
-866 NVMPGLYY
+866 NVVPGLYN
-874 GKGIFNSD
+874 GKGIFKSD
-882 FSEKLKIAKKEL
+882 FSEKLKLNKNEL
-894 NNAELLMEGFEKGLK
+894 NNAELLLEDFEKGLK
-909 NILTEIFV
+909 EILSEIFI
-917 SEQPFEQTDKLENC
+917 SDQPFEQTDKLENC